1 MFSCRIQQ
9 KNMITN
15 WIMDAHQDL
24 GDALRTGTGWIG
36 LLQARPGKRGH
47 VRTSRR
53 GPQVGSR
60 RKPPK
65 PWIILKRWCELRK
78 KPPTFTFRWRLIWGA
93 CAKGKCW
100 FAKARE
106 SNSDRESRESWH
118 VNMYIN
124 IGDLVQQICE
134 RFAKDVRKVRESW
147 GVQSPGVPFSW
158 SALNG
163 KCKTFLWKYY
173 TNHFH
178 ANMCW
183 EQVSKRKQK
192 WSDPAACTSSS
203 LPHIKSIDKPTLV
216 LDILHPFLRERVA
229 KGFVQPCVPR
239 ELKLWSR
246 KWCESSR
253 EGMLPV

>member
-1 MFSCRIQQ
+1 MFVIVVPLWELSSA
-9 KNMITN
+9 T
-15 WIMDAHQDL
+15 QDWRQFATHL
-24 GDALRTGTGWIG
+24 MVIRMHKIRVTKKLMWAT
-36 LLQARPGKRGH
+36 KK
-47 VRTSRR
+47 TSH
-53 GPQVGSR
+53 
-60 RKPPK
+60 
-65 PWIILKRWCELRK
+65 IYFI
-78 KPPTFTFRWRLIWGA
+78 WRLIWGA

-163 KCKTFLWKYY
+163 KCKAFIWKYY
-173 TNHFH
+173 ANHFH
-178 ANMCW
+178 ANMCKW

-203 LPHIKSIDKPTLV
+203 LPYKKH
-216 LDILHPFLRERVA
+216 R
-229 KGFVQPCVPR
+229 
-239 ELKLWSR
+239 
-246 KWCESSR
+246 
-253 EGMLPV
+253 